1 MKSVYVSYAS
11 RTVITCLGAAG
22 KEGDG
27 TTIVVLGGFWVLLDD
42 FDAVGMLVEVTCE
55 LVGCYEACE

>member
-27 TTIVVLGGFWVLLDD
+27 ATIVVLGGFWVLLDD
-42 FDAVGMLVEVTCE
+42 FDAVGRLGEVTCE
-55 LVGCYEACE
+55 LVGGYEACE